1 MALNIRNEIINAL
14 NIQNGMYE
22 QQLHAMLLSKHTK
35 PSWFSRMRK
44 PAVSLHE
51 LREALSAL
59 VIGRFL
65 RIEWTGKT
73 ISPYRPVR
81 YFLVRR

>member
-1 MALNIRNEIINAL
+1 
-14 NIQNGMYE
+14 
-22 QQLHAMLLSKHTK
+22 
-35 PSWFSRMRK
+35 MRK
-44 PAVSLHE
+44 PAVNLLE